1 MSRVLS
7 STNEDL
13 KEKLLFYK
21 EDLENV
27 YSSLNEDDK
36 DILKEYYDKYMNYI
50 EECLND
56 DDIDKDT
63 CFYALEAGT
72 EYLRIFLN

>member
-1 MSRVLS
+1 MSKVLS
-7 STNEDL
+7 STNDDL
-13 KEKLLFYK
+13 KDKLLFYK

-36 DILKEYYDKYMNYI
+36 DILKEYYNKYMNYI

-56 DDIDKDT
+56 DDIMP
-63 CFYALEAGT
+63 
-72 EYLRIFLN
+72 LRQEQNI

>member
-36 DILKEYYDKYMNYI
+36 RYFKRIL
-50 EECLND
+50 
-56 DDIDKDT
+56 
-63 CFYALEAGT
+63 
-72 EYLRIFLN
+72 R